1 MAENAKTLVKHN
13 KLDDI
18 IEVIHST
25 VEDLD
30 AARIGQV
37 DILISEPL
45 GTILVN
51 ERMIETYIIARDRF
65 LKPSGKLS
73 KQSCICLAGEAIP
86 CCKRLRLVLQ
96 VWQVES
102 VEL

>member
-65 LKPSGKLS
+65 LKPSGKMFPCSAHL
-73 KQSCICLAGEAIP
+73 CIAPFYDE
-86 CCKRLRLVLQ
+86 
-96 VWQVES
+96 
-102 VEL
+102 ELYHG